1 MLFLRYDIPERI
13 DFARYDLFFEITLNQ
28 KYSYNKLQI
37 KFNKEIKKWLS
48 TTHRSRKSLYWI
60 PD

>member
-13 DFARYDLFFEITLNQ
+13 DFARYDLLFEITLNQ
-28 KYSYNKLQI
+28 EYSYNKLQI

-48 TTHRSRKSLYWI
+48 TMHRLREQLNWL
-60 PD
+60 PA